1 MWTSS
6 KAQSD
11 FARLVVLFVI
21 PFATKFGRSE
31 EEAKTRLPGFSDLG
45 IWPRKAEDDGA
56 ELLYEEVEDDEERV
70 SRGRSYSRSM

>member
-1 MWTSS
+1 MGHGHNQIKPGLFYIFRSFRPHVHGLHGHLMWTSS

-31 EEAKTRLPGFSDLG
+31 EEAKTRLLGFSGHG
-45 IWPRKAEDDGA
+45 I
-56 ELLYEEVEDDEERV
+56 
-70 SRGRSYSRSM
+70 